1 MFDIR
6 YKPKSLPQIS
16 APYSHVLKSLESQN
30 INYRPVSVDPN
41 RLIPSQGIV
50 FLDKIGNF
58 TDTDNYPIWISKDLH
73 ILDGHHRYAKSL
85 CNGNKI
91 KCILVDLIAPDAA
104 RELNKIQDI
113 YNYQNQIDLENE
125 TKPIKFKEVLSDF
138 SLDNG
143 NVLTKGKKI
152 TKVIGFRNKDVNDK
166 SSVGNFF
173 MLKQPNDTY
182 HKYELSFDNA
192 LDTNDLKI
200 TFAKDQYPIKTLASI
215 WFPNLDFEKLSNKTN
230 IPVNKLI
237 GRAVTEHAKD
247 LGYDGIIYGDI
258 MAQTL

>member
-16 APYSHVLKSLESQN
+16 APYSHVLKTLESQN

-85 CNGNKI
+85 CNNSKI
-91 KCILVDLIAPDAA
+91 KCILVDLIAQDAA

-113 YNYQNQIDLENE
+113 YNYQSQIDLENE
-125 TKPIKFKEVLSDF
+125 TKPIKFKDVLSDF
-138 SLDNG
+138 SLDSG
-143 NVLTKGKKI
+143 NTLTKGIKI
-152 TKVIGFRNKDVNDK
+152 DKIIGFRNKEVNEN
-166 SSVGNFF
+166 SQIGNFF
-173 MLKQPNDTY
+173 LLKEPNDTY
-182 HKYELSFDNA
+182 HKYELSFQNA
-192 LDTNDLKI
+192 FNTNDLKR
-200 TFAKDQYPIKTLASI
+200 TFTNDQYPVKILANI
-215 WFPNLDFEKLSNKTN
+215 WFPNLDFEKLSKKTN
-230 IPVNKLI
+230 ILVNKLI
-237 GRAVTEHAKD
+237 GRAVAEHGKD
-247 LGYDGIIYGDI
+247 LGFDGIIYGDI
-258 MAQTL
+258 MVQ